1 MAHLKKNHQR
11 QCYNFFPSC
20 NIFGNTLAILGTLQD
35 NHHEIE
41 HIAIPARKSCSRL
54 ICIWTVMLIFRRVTF
69 VSLPQLIRIFLH
81 QIRIKLVIFL
91 VFEALCDCDH
101 MVSQPLVANPGDVVG
116 DPGGLSTSPG
126 GDRRRSMPQ
135 ALVV

>member
-1 MAHLKKNHQR
+1 
-11 QCYNFFPSC
+11 
-20 NIFGNTLAILGTLQD
+20 
-35 NHHEIE
+35 
-41 HIAIPARKSCSRL
+41 
-54 ICIWTVMLIFRRVTF
+54 MLIFRRVTF
-69 VSLPQLIRIFLH
+69 VSLLQLIRIFLH